1 VTDARFDSVKA
12 DMEKLSKFRNTKNGS
27 IALDKQTKRPDLIN
41 NPPNDPLYDKP
52 EPKIKS
58 FISSTG
64 RDD

>member
-1 VTDARFDSVKA
+1 MFESVRA

-27 IALDKQTKRPDLIN
+27 VALEKQTKRPDLTN
-41 NPPNDPLYDKP
+41 NPPNDPQYDKP
-52 EPKIKS
+52 EQKIKS